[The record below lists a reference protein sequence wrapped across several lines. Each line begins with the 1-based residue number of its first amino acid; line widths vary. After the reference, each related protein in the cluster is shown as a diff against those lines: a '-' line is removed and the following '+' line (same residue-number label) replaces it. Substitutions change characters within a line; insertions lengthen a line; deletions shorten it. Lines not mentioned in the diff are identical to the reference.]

1 MQQTARETALFTT
14 SVLGLVGLASASIA
28 LASPSTAADLQ
39 GMLRLPFRVTWV
51 MILGLIAGGGL
62 LILVLNWWLSV
73 RSVTVSHGHLSQ
85 LSNPS
90 LTDG

>member
-1 MQQTARETALFTT
+1 
-14 SVLGLVGLASASIA
+14 
-28 LASPSTAADLQ
+28 
-39 GMLRLPFRVTWV
+39 

-73 RSVTVSHGHLSQ
+73 RSVTLSHGRFRQ
-85 LSNPS
+85 LSNPA